1 MNNGII
7 KRIFVLLVF
16 VLTGMTQGVKAQDVA
31 VKSNVLADAFLN
43 PNLGIE
49 VGLAPKWTLDITGQF
64 NAWTLSHERHWKH
77 WAVQPEVRYWFCDR
91 FSGHFVG
98 AHIHGGQ
105 YNIGGFDGKI
115 DFLGTDARKLKD
127 TRYQGWFVGAGIAYG
142 YAWILNKRWNLEA
155 ELGLGWIYT
164 RYDSYPCT
172 QCGTKIADGKSHNYV
187 GPTKAAVNLIYTF

>member
-115 DFLGTDARKLKD
+115 NFLGTDARKLKD